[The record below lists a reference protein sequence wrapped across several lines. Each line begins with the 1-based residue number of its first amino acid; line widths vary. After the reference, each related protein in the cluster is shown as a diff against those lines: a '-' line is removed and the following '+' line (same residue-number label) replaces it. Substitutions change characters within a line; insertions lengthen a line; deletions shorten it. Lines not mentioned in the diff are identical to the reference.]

1 MIFKRSI
8 CVTIF
13 FLATIVSAT
22 FAQSI
27 DLEAERMIDNLANL
41 QFDRL
46 GSPQIKTDSIKPV
59 LAPVDRPHR
68 LLVIAVEFPEIG
80 YERFA
85 GDKKQNRKNR
95 DYFQKQ
101 LFDGSVKRPKSGTL
115 SHYYRHQSKG
125 LYNVT
130 GNIMPIAK
138 VDKPLAYYGRP
149 IQNADGSWRNDD
161 HTDELVADAVR
172 AVYKNNP
179 DFPWKDYDIWDP
191 QDFDGDDNRSEADG
205 YLDHLVIVYAGKGQ
219 SSCQGLYKLSEKFT
233 VNADSSIFDNLP
245 QAERDCAD
253 RIWPHRGSLNRDLGQ
268 GPTMEGAVNGRG
280 GIEIEKDLWLI
291 DYNMQSEYTEVAT
304 FIHEFGHSLGL
315 PDIYARSTN
324 NSTASWEVMSST
336 ASPEPQE
343 MSSWSRMVL
352 GWMQPCIVRPPGFGG
367 DKRRSMYLKTMNN
380 WSNKT
385 GDINSP
391 GVCDS
396 TMVILP
402 PKIREL
408 NLGPLINADHGNYA
422 AYSGQG
428 NDLHNFMTRSFDLT
442 NVAAEQTITL
452 SFDTWFKIESDWD
465 YLYIE
470 ASTNNGDY
478 QRLLPTDKDNAADS
492 ISSMPSKKGHEGEGS
507 LPGFS
512 GRSGDMD
519 GDGKVELS
527 SGCDPEMDKTL
538 AEDRVGNN
546 IIDACETAQWI
557 TGKFDLEAYRGQQVS
572 IRFHYFADGAAVED
586 GALVDNISLPAID
599 YHEDFESGTIQGWSS
614 KGFTL
619 SSGYHRIAVPHY
631 YLLEYRDPYA
641 SFKKVKNYDAG
652 LAKPGFSFYKDDS
665 GQMKAFNANYRPG
678 VLAWYY
684 NGEYLWSQNEPAQFG
699 PGNGFLLLV
708 DANPQEFKLPAVPE
722 KYLQNK
728 DGWTFYK
735 FDQEAQPWLH
745 QSYVDVMCHQRRAAF
760 YASDVSAEDRQRCSQ
775 SLVNGLP
782 PVESL
787 SWDGRQLMYGY
798 TLINDLLPGADRLK
812 YKGASTLF
820 DLRIRNGETEYRLYD
835 RALRNR
841 HSGDAPFALKPFDKG
856 VSIYGIQDK
865 QIVEEQSSPYPPVSE
880 FSDTRPNRYQNPQL
894 PFGGAN
900 IPEMGL
906 RFKLGEPSLRAP
918 QDARVKVIIDWDK

>member
-8 CVTIF
+8 CVKIF
-13 FLATIVSAT
+13 FLASIFNATSAS
-22 FAQSI
+22 AI

-41 QFDRL
+41 QFNKL

-59 LAPVDRPHR
+59 LAPADRPHR

-80 YERFA
+80 YQRFS

-95 DYFQKQ
+95 DYLQKL
-101 LFDGSVKRPKSGTL
+101 LFGGSIKRPKPGTL

-125 LYNVT
+125 LYNIT
-130 GNIMPIAK
+130 GQIMPIAK
-138 VDKPLAYYGRP
+138 VDKPLSHYGRP

-161 HTDELVADAVR
+161 HTDELVADALR
-172 AVYKNNP
+172 AAYKNNP

-191 QDFDGDDNRSEADG
+191 QDFDGDGNRAEADG

-219 SSCQGLYKLSEKFT
+219 SSCQGIYKLGEKFT
-233 VNADSSIFDNLP
+233 SNADSAIFDSLT

-253 RIWPHRGSLNRDLGQ
+253 RIWPHRGSINRDLGK
-268 GPTMEGAVNGRG
+268 GPTLEGVVNGRG
-280 GIEIEKDLWLI
+280 GLQIEKGLWLF

-315 PDIYARSTN
+315 PDIYARATN

-352 GWMQPCIVRPPGFGG
+352 GWMKPCIVRPPGFGG

-380 WSNKT
+380 WSNKA

-408 NLGPLINADHGNYA
+408 NLGPLGEAQGQYA
-422 AYSGQG
+422 VYSGQG
-428 NDLHNFMTRSFDLT
+428 NDLNHFLTRSFDLSK
-442 NVAAEQTITL
+442 VVPEQPLIL
-452 SFDTWFKIESDWD
+452 SFDSWFKIESDWD

-470 ASTNNGDY
+470 AAIDGGEY
-478 QRLLPTDKDNAADS
+478 QRLLPTDKDNAADTS
-492 ISSMPSKKGHEGEGS
+492 SSMPSKKGHEGEGS

-519 GDGKVELS
+519 GDGKVEIS
-527 SGCDPEMDKTL
+527 SGCDPEIDKTL
-538 AEDRVGNN
+538 AEDRVGNSVV
-546 IIDACETAQWI
+546 DVCETAQWI
-557 TGKFDLEAYRGQQVS
+557 EGKFNLEAYRGKQVS

-586 GALVDNISLPAID
+586 AALIDNIALPAIN
-599 YHEDFESGTIQGWSS
+599 YREDFESGNIQGWSS
-614 KGFTL
+614 QGFTI
-619 SSGYHRIAVPHY
+619 SGGQHRIAVPHY

-641 SFKKVKNYDAG
+641 KFKNVKNYDAG
-652 LAKPGFSFYKDDS
+652 LAKPGFLFYKDQS
-665 GQMKAFNANYRPG
+665 GEMKAFNANYRPG

-708 DANPQEFKLPAVPE
+708 DANPQEFNLPGVPE
-722 KYLQNK
+722 KYLQNH

-735 FDQEAQPWLH
+735 FDQENQPWLH
-745 QSYVDVMCHQRRAAF
+745 EGFVDVMCHQRRAAF
-760 YASDVSAEDRQRCSQ
+760 YASDVSVEDHQRCRQ

-787 SWDGRQLMYGY
+787 NWNGRQLMYGY

-812 YKGASTLF
+812 YKGVSTLF
-820 DLRIRNGETEYRLYD
+820 DLRIRNGITEYRLYD
-835 RALRNR
+835 RVLRNR
-841 HSGDAPFALKPFDKG
+841 HSGDAPFALESFADG
-856 VSIYGIQDK
+856 TSVYGIQSNSMV
-865 QIVEEQSSPYPPVSE
+865 QEQATAYPPVSE
-880 FSDTRPNRYQNPQL
+880 FSDARPNRYLNPQL

-900 IPEMGL
+900 IPELGL
-906 RFKLGEPSLRAP
+906 RFKLGQPAAEAP
-918 QDARVKVIIDWDK
+918 DNAEVKVIIDWDQ